1 MLRFL
6 LVPLLAAI
14 GMLAGAIA
22 PAQAQMPPPEVAARS
37 WLLMDMTT
45 HTVLYSQLPDERV
58 EPASLTKLMTAYVV
72 FDYLKQKRLAMTQ
85 RPPVSALAYKAIG
98 SRMFV
103 EPKSPATVEELLNG
117 LIVQSGNDAAI
128 ILAEA
133 VGGSEAQFAEIMN
146 AEAKRMGMNST
157 HFTNASGLPNPEH
170 YSTAR
175 DLAILAMRVIEDHPD
190 YYRMYSQKEYTYNNI
205 KQPNRNRLLF
215 TDPSVDGFKTGHTDA
230 AGYCLVSSARREQP
244 GSGFSRRIL
253 SVLMGASSENSRAIE
268 SQKLLNYGFQNF
280 DAVQLYKKA
289 DTVGSYQVWKGQRPE
304 IKAGFGEDVMVTVPK
319 AQVSAVKGEIE
330 RMEPLVA
337 PIAVGQKI
345 GTLRVRLG
353 NNLLT
358 ERPVIA
364 LETVEPA
371 GWFGRAWDTI
381 RLWIKTSS
389 RHRRS
394 GPPHDSAGTN
404 RVPQWRV
411 HAAVAGEGA
420 GAGSGLH
427 LRRRHL

>member
-1 MLRFL
+1 MTTLISRLGPAFTRPHDDTRPRPATGAQRRPARALRAL
-6 LVPLLAAI
+6 LPLF
-14 GMLAGAIA
+14 LAGALLAGSIGVS
-22 PAQAQMPPPEVAARS
+22 QAQVPAPDVAARS

-72 FDYLKQKRLAMTQ
+72 FDYLKQKRLTMTQ
-85 RPPVSALAYKAIG
+85 RPPVSTLAYKAIG

-103 EPKSPATVEELLNG
+103 DPKSPATIEELLNG

-133 VGGSEAQFAEIMN
+133 VAGSEAQFAEIMN
-146 AEAKRMGMNST
+146 AQAKRMGMNNT
-157 HFTNASGLPNPEH
+157 RFTNASGLPNPEH

-230 AGYCLVSSARREQP
+230 AGYCLISSAKRDQS

-280 DAVQLYKKA
+280 DAVQLYKKSDA
-289 DTVGSYQVWKGQRPE
+289 VGSYQVWKGQRPE
-304 IKAGFGEDVMVTVPK
+304 IKAGFAEDVMVTVPK
-319 AQVSAVKGEIE
+319 TQASAVKGEIE

-337 PIAVGQKI
+337 PIAAGQKI

-353 NNLLT
+353 NTVLT

-364 LETVEPA
+364 LEAVEPA

-381 RLWIKTSS
+381 RLWIK
-389 RHRRS
+389 
-394 GPPHDSAGTN
+394 
-404 RVPQWRV
+404 
-411 HAAVAGEGA
+411 
-420 GAGSGLH
+420 
-427 LRRRHL
+427 

>member
-1 MLRFL
+1 MIKTLSRLRTAFSAAFANNFGTVRDTRRL
-6 LVPLLAAI
+6 APLLIICGLWSAAV
-14 GMLAGAIA
+14 
-22 PAQAQMPPPEVAARS
+22 PSAQAQVPAPEIAARS

-45 HTVLYSQLPDERV
+45 HTVLYSRLPDERV

-72 FDYLKQKRLAMTQ
+72 FDWLKQKRLTLTQ
-85 RPPVSALAYKAIG
+85 RPPVSTFAYKAIG

-128 ILAEA
+128 VLAEA
-133 VGGSEAQFAEIMN
+133 VGGSEPQFAEIMN
-146 AEAKRMGMNST
+146 AEAKRLGMVNSN
-157 HFTNASGLPNPEH
+157 FTNASGLPSPDH

-175 DLAILAMRVIEDHPD
+175 DLAILAMRLIEDHPD

-230 AGYCLVSSARREQP
+230 AGYCLISSARREQP

-253 SVLMGASSENSRAIE
+253 SVLLGASSENSRAIE

-280 DAVQLYKKA
+280 DAVQLYKKGA
-289 DTVGSYQVWKGQRPE
+289 AVGSYQVWKGQAPE

-319 AQVSAVKGEIE
+319 SQVSAVKGEIE

-337 PIAVGQKI
+337 PIAAGQKI
-345 GTLRVRLG
+345 GTLRIRLA
-353 NNLLT
+353 NNILA

-364 LETVEPA
+364 LEAMEPA

-381 RLWIKTSS
+381 RLWIK
-389 RHRRS
+389 
-394 GPPHDSAGTN
+394 
-404 RVPQWRV
+404 
-411 HAAVAGEGA
+411 
-420 GAGSGLH
+420 
-427 LRRRHL
+427 

>member
-1 MLRFL
+1 MSPLAYFTPRSLAGALLRTLRAML
-6 LVPLLAAI
+6 PLLAA
-14 GMLAGAIA
+14 GALLAGAL
-22 PAQAQMPPPEVAARS
+22 PAQAQVPAPEIAARS

-72 FDYLKQKRLAMTQ
+72 FDYLKQKRITMEQ
-85 RPPVSALAYKAIG
+85 RPPVSMLAYKAIG

-103 EPKSPATVEELLNG
+103 DPRSPATVEELLNG

-133 VGGSEAQFAEIMN
+133 VGGSETQFAEIMN
-146 AEAKRMGMNST
+146 AQAKRMGMNNT

-175 DLAILAMRVIEDHPD
+175 DLATLAMRVIEDHPD

-230 AGYCLVSSARREQP
+230 AGYCLVSSAKREQP

-289 DTVGSYQVWKGQRPE
+289 EPVGSYQVWKGQAPE
-304 IKAGFGEDVMVTVPK
+304 IKAGFAEDVMVTVPK
-319 AQVSAVKGEIE
+319 AQVTSVKGEIE

-337 PIAVGQKI
+337 PITAGQKI

-353 NNLLT
+353 NTVLT
-358 ERPVIA
+358 ERPCRVIIA
-364 LETVEPA
+364 SSPATERPLPEPA
-371 GWFGRAWDTI
+371 
-381 RLWIKTSS
+381 
-389 RHRRS
+389 
-394 GPPHDSAGTN
+394 
-404 RVPQWRV
+404 V
-411 HAAVAGEGA
+411 
-420 GAGSGLH
+420 
-427 LRRRHL
+427 

>member
-1 MLRFL
+1 MLIPRLRFISASPLTDTIHRPAAIATTRTTGRL
-6 LVPLLAAI
+6 LRALLLPLLAA
-14 GMLAGAIA
+14 GALLGGA
-22 PAQAQMPPPEVAARS
+22 TGAAQAQVPAPDVAARS

-72 FDYLKQKRLAMTQ
+72 FDYLKQKRLTMTH
-85 RPPVSALAYKAIG
+85 RPPVSPVAFKAIG

-103 EPKSPATVEELLNG
+103 DPRSPATIEELLNG

-133 VGGSEAQFAEIMN
+133 VAGSEAQFAEVMN
-146 AEAKRMGMNST
+146 AQAKRMGMNNT
-157 HFTNASGLPNPEH
+157 RFTNASGLPNPDH

-215 TDPSVDGFKTGHTDA
+215 TDSTVDGFKTGHTDA
-230 AGYCLVSSARREQP
+230 AGYCLISSAKREQP

-280 DAVQLYKKA
+280 DAVQLYKKSDA
-289 DTVGSYQVWKGQRPE
+289 VGSYQVWKGQQPE
-304 IKAGFGEDVMVTVPK
+304 IKAGFAEDVMVTVPK
-319 AQVSAVKGEIE
+319 TQASAVKGEIE

-337 PIAVGQKI
+337 PIAAGQKI

-353 NNLLT
+353 NNVLT

-364 LETVEPA
+364 LEAVEPA

-381 RLWIKTSS
+381 RLWIK
-389 RHRRS
+389 
-394 GPPHDSAGTN
+394 
-404 RVPQWRV
+404 
-411 HAAVAGEGA
+411 
-420 GAGSGLH
+420 
-427 LRRRHL
+427 

>member
-1 MLRFL
+1 MSPLAYFTRRSLAGALLRTLRAML
-6 LVPLLAAI
+6 PLLAA
-14 GMLAGAIA
+14 GALLAGAL
-22 PAQAQMPPPEVAARS
+22 PAQAQVPAPEIAARS

-72 FDYLKQKRLAMTQ
+72 FDYLKQKRITMEQ
-85 RPPVSALAYKAIG
+85 RPPVSMLAYKAIG

-103 EPKSPATVEELLNG
+103 DPRSPATVEELLNG

-133 VGGSEAQFAEIMN
+133 VGGSETQFAEIMN
-146 AEAKRMGMNST
+146 AQAKRMGMNNT

-175 DLAILAMRVIEDHPD
+175 DLATLAMRVIEDHPD

-230 AGYCLVSSARREQP
+230 AGYCLVSSAKREQP

-289 DTVGSYQVWKGQRPE
+289 EPVGSYQVWKGQAPE
-304 IKAGFGEDVMVTVPK
+304 IKAGFAEDVMVTVPK
-319 AQVSAVKGEIE
+319 AQVTSVKGEIE

-337 PIAVGQKI
+337 PITAGQKI

-353 NNLLT
+353 NTVLT

-364 LETVEPA
+364 LEAMEPA
-371 GWFGRAWDTI
+371 GWLGRAWDTI
-381 RLWIKTSS
+381 RLWIK
-389 RHRRS
+389 
-394 GPPHDSAGTN
+394 
-404 RVPQWRV
+404 
-411 HAAVAGEGA
+411 
-420 GAGSGLH
+420 
-427 LRRRHL
+427 

>member
-1 MLRFL
+1 MSPLAYFTRRSLAGALLRTLRAML
-6 LVPLLAAI
+6 PLLAA
-14 GMLAGAIA
+14 GTLLAGAL
-22 PAQAQMPPPEVAARS
+22 PAQAQVPAPEIAARS

-72 FDYLKQKRLAMTQ
+72 FDYLKQKRITMEQ
-85 RPPVSALAYKAIG
+85 RPPVSMLAYKAIG

-103 EPKSPATVEELLNG
+103 DPRSPATVEELLNG

-133 VGGSEAQFAEIMN
+133 VGGSEPQFAEIMN
-146 AEAKRMGMNST
+146 AQAKRMGMNNT

-175 DLAILAMRVIEDHPD
+175 DLAILAMRLIEDHPD

-230 AGYCLVSSARREQP
+230 AGYCLVSSAKREQP

-280 DAVQLYKKA
+280 DAVQVYKKA
-289 DTVGSYQVWKGQRPE
+289 EPVGSYQVWKGQAPE
-304 IKAGFGEDVMVTVPK
+304 IKAGFAEDVMVTVPK
-319 AQVSAVKGEIE
+319 AQVTSVKGEIE

-337 PIAVGQKI
+337 PITAGQKI

-353 NNLLT
+353 NTVLT

-364 LETVEPA
+364 LEAMEPA
-371 GWFGRAWDTI
+371 GWLGRAWDTI
-381 RLWIKTSS
+381 RLWIK
-389 RHRRS
+389 
-394 GPPHDSAGTN
+394 
-404 RVPQWRV
+404 
-411 HAAVAGEGA
+411 
-420 GAGSGLH
+420 
-427 LRRRHL
+427 

>member
-1 MLRFL
+1 MTTLISRLGPAIDRPHDETPMRPAAF
-6 LVPLLAAI
+6 AAI
-14 GMLAGAIA
+14 RRQALRALLPLFLGGALMAGSLGT
-22 PAQAQMPPPEVAARS
+22 AQAQVPTPDVAARS

-72 FDYLKQKRLAMTQ
+72 FDYLKQKRLTMTQ
-85 RPPVSALAYKAIG
+85 RPPVSTLAYKAIG

-133 VGGSEAQFAEIMN
+133 VAGSEAQFAEIMN
-146 AEAKRMGMNST
+146 AEAKRMGMNNT

-175 DLAILAMRVIEDHPD
+175 DLAILEMRVIEDHPD

-215 TDPSVDGFKTGHTDA
+215 TDSSVDGFKTGHTDA
-230 AGYCLVSSARREQP
+230 AGYCLISSAKREQP

-268 SQKLLNYGFQNF
+268 SQKLVNYGFQNF
-280 DAVQLYKKA
+280 DAVQLYKKSDA
-289 DTVGSYQVWKGQRPE
+289 VGSYQVWKGQRPE
-304 IKAGFGEDVMVTVPK
+304 IKAGFAEDVMVTVPK
-319 AQVSAVKGEIE
+319 TQTSAVKGEIE

-337 PIAVGQKI
+337 PIAAGQKI

-353 NNLLT
+353 NTVLT

-364 LETVEPA
+364 LEAVEPA

-381 RLWIKTSS
+381 RLWIK
-389 RHRRS
+389 
-394 GPPHDSAGTN
+394 
-404 RVPQWRV
+404 
-411 HAAVAGEGA
+411 
-420 GAGSGLH
+420 
-427 LRRRHL
+427 

>member
-1 MLRFL
+1 MFTSRIRI
-6 LVPLLAAI
+6 LAA
-14 GMLAGAIA
+14 
-22 PAQAQMPPPEVAARS
+22 
-37 WLLMDMTT
+37 
-45 HTVLYSQLPDERV
+45 
-58 EPASLTKLMTAYVV
+58 
-72 FDYLKQKRLAMTQ
+72 
-85 RPPVSALAYKAIG
+85 
-98 SRMFV
+98 
-103 EPKSPATVEELLNG
+103 ATVGAAALIVAGCGSDDSGDDVARGAPSASDFPSAQGKTIEELLNG

-133 VGGSEAQFAEIMN
+133 VAGSEAQFAQIMN
-146 AEAKRMGMNST
+146 AEAKRMGMNNT
-157 HFTNASGLPNPEH
+157 HFTNASGLPNADH

-230 AGYCLVSSARREQP
+230 AGYCLISSAKREQA

-280 DAVQLYKKA
+280 DAVQLYKQS
-289 DTVGSYQVWKGQRPE
+289 DPVGSYPVWKGQLPE
-304 IKAGFGEDVMVTVPK
+304 IKAGFAEDVMVTVPK
-319 AQVSAVKGEIE
+319 AQVSSVKGEIE
-330 RMEPLVA
+330 RMEPLMA
-337 PIAVGQKI
+337 PITAGQKI

-353 NNLLT
+353 NTVLT

-364 LETVEPA
+364 LESVEPA

-381 RLWIKTSS
+381 RLWIK
-389 RHRRS
+389 
-394 GPPHDSAGTN
+394 
-404 RVPQWRV
+404 
-411 HAAVAGEGA
+411 
-420 GAGSGLH
+420 
-427 LRRRHL
+427 

>member
-1 MLRFL
+1 
-6 LVPLLAAI
+6 
-14 GMLAGAIA
+14 
-22 PAQAQMPPPEVAARS
+22 
-37 WLLMDMTT
+37 
-45 HTVLYSQLPDERV
+45 
-58 EPASLTKLMTAYVV
+58 
-72 FDYLKQKRLAMTQ
+72 
-85 RPPVSALAYKAIG
+85 
-98 SRMFV
+98 MFV
-103 EPKSPATVEELLNG
+103 DPRSPATIEELLNG

-133 VGGSEAQFAEIMN
+133 VAGSETQFAELMN
-146 AEAKRMGMNST
+146 AEAKRMGMNNT
-157 HFTNASGLPNPEH
+157 RFTNASGLPNPQH

-230 AGYCLVSSARREQP
+230 AGYCLISSAKREQP
-244 GSGFSRRIL
+244 GSGGFSRRIL

-280 DAVQLYKKA
+280 DAVQLYKK
-289 DTVGSYQVWKGQRPE
+289 DQPVGSYQVWKGQRPE
-304 IKAGFGEDVMVTVPK
+304 TKAGFVEDVMVTVPK

-330 RMEPLVA
+330 RVEPLVA
-337 PIAVGQKI
+337 PITAGQKL

-353 NNLLT
+353 NTVLT

-364 LETVEPA
+364 LESVEPA

-381 RLWIKTSS
+381 RLWIK
-389 RHRRS
+389 
-394 GPPHDSAGTN
+394 
-404 RVPQWRV
+404 
-411 HAAVAGEGA
+411 
-420 GAGSGLH
+420 
-427 LRRRHL
+427 

>member
-1 MLRFL
+1 MTTFISPLDSDLASPLTNPATCRASAAQPGELVHGPRAARAPRTLRTL
-6 LVPLLAAI
+6 LLPLLTAVA
-14 GMLAGAIA
+14 LLSGAVA
-22 PAQAQMPPPEVAARS
+22 PAQAQVPAPEVAARS

-72 FDYLKQKRLAMTQ
+72 FDYLKQKRLTLTQ
-85 RPPVSALAYKAIG
+85 RPPVSMLAYKAIG

-103 EPKSPATVEELLNG
+103 DPKSPATIEELLNG

-146 AEAKRMGMNST
+146 AVAKRMGMNNT
-157 HFTNASGLPNPEH
+157 RFTNASGLPNPEH

-175 DLAILAMRVIEDHPD
+175 DLSILAMRLIEDHPE

-230 AGYCLVSSARREQP
+230 AGYCLVSSAKREQP

-289 DTVGSYQVWKGQRPE
+289 DAVGSYQVWKGQRPE
-304 IKAGFGEDVMVTVPK
+304 IKAGFAEDVMVTVPK
-319 AQVSAVKGEIE
+319 TQATAVKGEIE

-337 PIAVGQKI
+337 PITAGQKI

-364 LETVEPA
+364 LESVEPA

-381 RLWIKTSS
+381 RLWIK
-389 RHRRS
+389 
-394 GPPHDSAGTN
+394 
-404 RVPQWRV
+404 
-411 HAAVAGEGA
+411 
-420 GAGSGLH
+420 
-427 LRRRHL
+427 

>member
-1 MLRFL
+1 MSPLAYFTPRSLAGALLRTLRAML
-6 LVPLLAAI
+6 PLLAA
-14 GMLAGAIA
+14 GTLLAGAPA
-22 PAQAQMPPPEVAARS
+22 AQAQVPAPEIAARS

-45 HTVLYSQLPDERV
+45 HSVLYSQLPDERV

-72 FDYLKQKRLAMTQ
+72 FDYLKQKRITMEQ
-85 RPPVSALAYKAIG
+85 RPPVSMLAYKAIG

-103 EPKSPATVEELLNG
+103 DPRSPATVEELLNG

-133 VGGSEAQFAEIMN
+133 VGGSETQFAEIMN
-146 AEAKRMGMNST
+146 AQAKRMGMNNT

-175 DLAILAMRVIEDHPD
+175 DLATLAMRVIEDHPD

-230 AGYCLVSSARREQP
+230 AGYCLVSSAKREQP

-289 DTVGSYQVWKGQRPE
+289 EPVGSYQVWKGQAPE
-304 IKAGFGEDVMVTVPK
+304 IKAGFAEDVMVTVPK
-319 AQVSAVKGEIE
+319 AQVTSVKGEIE

-337 PIAVGQKI
+337 PITAGQKI

-353 NNLLT
+353 NTVLT

-364 LETVEPA
+364 LEAMEPA

-381 RLWIKTSS
+381 RLWIK
-389 RHRRS
+389 
-394 GPPHDSAGTN
+394 
-404 RVPQWRV
+404 
-411 HAAVAGEGA
+411 
-420 GAGSGLH
+420 
-427 LRRRHL
+427 

>member
-1 MLRFL
+1 MTTFIPPFDSDLASPLTNPATCRASAAQPGRLVHGPRAARAPRTLRTL
-6 LVPLLAAI
+6 LLPLLTAVA
-14 GMLAGAIA
+14 LLSGAVA
-22 PAQAQMPPPEVAARS
+22 PAQAQVPAPEVAARS

-72 FDYLKQKRLAMTQ
+72 FDYLKQKRLTLTQ
-85 RPPVSALAYKAIG
+85 RPPVSMLAYKAIG

-103 EPKSPATVEELLNG
+103 DPKSPATIEELLNG

-146 AEAKRMGMNST
+146 AVAKRMGMNNT
-157 HFTNASGLPNPEH
+157 RFTNASGLPNPEH

-175 DLAILAMRVIEDHPD
+175 DLSILAMRLIEDHPE

-230 AGYCLVSSARREQP
+230 AGYCLVSSAKREQP

-289 DTVGSYQVWKGQRPE
+289 DAVGSYQVWKGQQPE
-304 IKAGFGEDVMVTVPK
+304 IKAGFAEDVMVTVPK
-319 AQVSAVKGEIE
+319 TQATAVKGEIE

-337 PIAVGQKI
+337 PITAGQKI

-364 LETVEPA
+364 LESVEPA

-381 RLWIKTSS
+381 RLWIK
-389 RHRRS
+389 
-394 GPPHDSAGTN
+394 
-404 RVPQWRV
+404 
-411 HAAVAGEGA
+411 
-420 GAGSGLH
+420 
-427 LRRRHL
+427 

>member
-1 MLRFL
+1 MTTLISRLGLAFTR
-6 LVPLLAAI
+6 PYHDCTRPPASAAI
-14 GMLAGAIA
+14 RRPARTPRVLLPLFLAGALLAGSIG
-22 PAQAQMPPPEVAARS
+22 PAQAQVPAPEVAARS

-72 FDYLKQKRLAMTQ
+72 FDYLKQKRLTMTQ
-85 RPPVSALAYKAIG
+85 RPPVSTVAYKAIG

-103 EPKSPATVEELLNG
+103 EPKSPATIEELLNG

-133 VGGSEAQFAEIMN
+133 VAGTETQFAEVMN
-146 AEAKRMGMNST
+146 AEAKRMGMTNT
-157 HFTNASGLPNPEH
+157 RFTNASGLPNPEH

-230 AGYCLVSSARREQP
+230 AGYCLISSAKREQP
-244 GSGFSRRIL
+244 GTGFSRRIL

-280 DAVQLYKKA
+280 DAVQLYKKSDA
-289 DTVGSYQVWKGQRPE
+289 VGSYQVWKGQRPE
-304 IKAGFGEDVMVTVPK
+304 IKAGFAEDVMVTVPK
-319 AQVSAVKGEIE
+319 TQASAVKGEIE

-337 PIAVGQKI
+337 PIAAGQKI

-353 NNLLT
+353 NTVLT

-364 LETVEPA
+364 LEAVEPA

-381 RLWIKTSS
+381 RLWIK
-389 RHRRS
+389 
-394 GPPHDSAGTN
+394 
-404 RVPQWRV
+404 
-411 HAAVAGEGA
+411 
-420 GAGSGLH
+420 
-427 LRRRHL
+427 

>member
-1 MLRFL
+1 MTTLMSRLGSAFHRPHDDSSNRPAASADMRLPAWMLRAVLPLFL
-6 LVPLLAAI
+6 AGSL
-14 GMLAGAIA
+14 LAGAVGA
-22 PAQAQMPPPEVAARS
+22 ARAQVPAPEVAARS

-72 FDYLKQKRLAMTQ
+72 FDYLKQKRLTMSQ
-85 RPPVSALAYKAIG
+85 RPPVSTLAYKAIG

-103 EPKSPATVEELLNG
+103 DPKSPATIEELLNG

-133 VGGSEAQFAEIMN
+133 VAGSEAQFAEIMN
-146 AEAKRMGMNST
+146 AEAKRMGMNNT
-157 HFTNASGLPNPEH
+157 RFTNASGLPNPEH

-215 TDPSVDGFKTGHTDA
+215 TDSSVDGFKTGHTDA
-230 AGYCLVSSARREQP
+230 AGYCLISSAKREQP
-244 GSGFSRRIL
+244 GSGFSRRVL

-280 DAVQLYKKA
+280 DAVQLYKKSDA
-289 DTVGSYQVWKGQRPE
+289 VGSYQVWKGQRPE
-304 IKAGFGEDVMVTVPK
+304 IKAGFAEDVMVTVPK
-319 AQVSAVKGEIE
+319 TQTSAVKGEIE

-337 PIAVGQKI
+337 PIAAGQKI

-353 NNLLT
+353 NTVLT

-364 LETVEPA
+364 LEAVEPA
-371 GWFGRAWDTI
+371 GWLGRAWDTI
-381 RLWIKTSS
+381 RLWIK
-389 RHRRS
+389 
-394 GPPHDSAGTN
+394 
-404 RVPQWRV
+404 
-411 HAAVAGEGA
+411 
-420 GAGSGLH
+420 
-427 LRRRHL
+427 